1 MFRVKQLRYRGGGG
15 LSYGFA
21 YLRFLCAATFK
32 LLRLF
37 RKERYDIVYVHT
49 MPDLLVLV
57 GADPQALWRAG
68 SC

>member
-1 MFRVKQLRYRGGGG
+1 MVLPT
-15 LSYGFA
+15 
-21 YLRFLCAATFK
+21 LRFLCAATLK
-32 LLRLF
+32 LVRLF

-57 GADPQALWRAG
+57 DLSRSSSGPG